1 MRLILQAWY
10 SWGDRELDRV
20 VELPERDSMESGAWN
35 ALVGTTGERL
45 AAKYLWRTGRKVLYR
60 NYRPKGGGEVDLV
73 YREGDTLV
81 FGEVKTRRRGEFGDP
96 SKVVDRA
103 KEKLVIRGANGWLRE
118 LNYPEVLFRFDIIE
132 VLLRP
137 NELPQIQVIENAF
150 TTPQQ
155 GLGM

>member
-1 MRLILQAWY
+1 VRPIVQAWY
-10 SWGDRELDRV
+10 WWIDRELDRPV
-20 VELPERDSMESGAWN
+20 DLPPRDSFDPGPWN
-35 ALVGTTGERL
+35 ALVGCTGERL
-45 AAKYLWRTGRKVLYR
+45 AAKYLWRTGRKVLYH
-60 NYRPKGGGEVDLV
+60 NYRPKGGGEVDIV

-81 FGEVKTRRRGEFGDP
+81 FGEVKSRTRGEFGDP

-132 VLLRP
+132 VLLHQGKAP
-137 NELPQIQVIENAF
+137 KIQVIENAF
-150 TTPQQ
+150 TTPQT